1 MVSPTLMIGVGDG
14 LAFGIDA
21 EIIIED
27 MNRDGGQECADFQ
40 GFERERETKVGVG
53 AHAAKDPGRGTQSSI
68 KAMSEARAG
77 NYWSD
82 PDLAM
87 RRSGFNRFHGKL
99 RRAPSNL
106 I

>member
-1 MVSPTLMIGVGDG
+1 DRVGDG
-14 LAFGIDA
+14 LALGIDA

-40 GFERERETKVGVG
+40 GIERERETKVGVG
-53 AHAAKDPGRGTQSSI
+53 ALAAKDPGRGAQSSI

-77 NYWSD
+77 KDWYD

-87 RRSGFNRFHGKL
+87 RGGGFNRFHGKL
-99 RRAPSNL
+99 RRAPSNW